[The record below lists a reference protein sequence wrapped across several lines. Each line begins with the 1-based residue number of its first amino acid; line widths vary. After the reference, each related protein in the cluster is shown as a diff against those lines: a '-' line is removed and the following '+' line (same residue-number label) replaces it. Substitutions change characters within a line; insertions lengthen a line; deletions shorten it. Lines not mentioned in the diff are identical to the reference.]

1 MRAWLAAAAALIIWN
16 VASPA
21 QAQPRL
27 NIGSGNVR
35 FVVPGP
41 PGGPAGATVQL
52 LANKVSAI
60 LGVTIVPDY
69 RPGAGGNIAL
79 QATMQSKPDGGT
91 ILFIAPYL
99 VTNPYFQ
106 KVSVPPD
113 SVAPVVQ
120 FNRGVFILLVH
131 PGNPAKTVQE
141 LVARVRAAPGKVSCA
156 ATTVALSLVSCHVFA
171 QHAGEMLMVG
181 FQGNAA
187 AGAALAR
194 GEIDVLF
201 DFINVAQ
208 APVREG
214 RLRALAATA
223 RAPKGMFE
231 NLPATESVAPGFELT
246 GWQGLAV
253 SKETPRAI
261 VMALNAAFNKALQD
275 PDVRKIFEGF
285 GLEIVGGTPE
295 DFAEQIARANTFY
308 AGVAKAAK
316 IVPQ

>member
-1 MRAWLAAAAALIIWN
+1 MKIAGAILALVAWQGVSSA
-16 VASPA
+16 V
-21 QAQPRL
+21 AQPRL
-27 NIGSGNVR
+27 NIGAGQMR

-52 LANKVSAI
+52 LANKVGAI
-60 LGVTIVPDY
+60 LGTTIVPDY

-79 QATMQSKPDGGT
+79 TATMQSKPDGST
-91 ILFIAPYL
+91 ILFAAPYL
-99 VTNPYFQ
+99 VTNPHFL
-106 KVSVPPD
+106 KAAASPD

-120 FNRGVFILLVH
+120 INRGVFILLV
-131 PGNPAKTVQE
+131 NPSNATKTVQE

-171 QHAGEMLMVG
+171 QHAGELLMVG

-194 GEIDVLF
+194 GEIDMLF
-201 DFINVAQ
+201 DFVNVAQ

-223 RAPKGMFE
+223 KPPQGVFAA
-231 NLPATESVAPGFELT
+231 LPAMASVAPGFELT
-246 GWQGLAV
+246 GWQGVAV
-253 SKETPRAI
+253 AKDTPRDA
-261 VMALNAAFNKALQD
+261 VLALNAAFNKALQE
-275 PDVRKIFEGF
+275 PDVRKIFEGA
-285 GLEIVGGTPE
+285 GLEIVGGAPE
-295 DFAEQIARANTFY
+295 AFAAQIARDNQFY